1 MNRRRWLLLVLAAIL
16 LLIAG
21 LAVSLYLNWFLFD
34 LARGYY
40 SEIGSVR
47 LDPYELA
54 QYPQNDRP
62 TISASDRLVLFYG
75 DSRAESW
82 IQTPP
87 QIAGFAFLTRG
98 IVAQTTAQ
106 VLGRFDAHV
115 VPLRPDVIVLQ
126 VGINDLRFVPIF
138 PERAEQ
144 IISDCISNIDTLIAR
159 SREVGAQ
166 VVITT
171 IFPVA
176 ATPIQ
181 RRWQWS
187 DAAYEAIKRIN
198 DHIRSLRRDG
208 VYVLDSYAIL
218 VDPATGLAQP
228 TYVDSFMHINSAGY
242 QALNQAL
249 QPLLA
254 QLPDINR

>member
-1 MNRRRWLLLVLAAIL
+1 MIRRRGLLLVFAAIL

-21 LAVSLYLNWFLFD
+21 LTVSLYLNWFLFG

-40 SEIGSVR
+40 NEIGSVR

-54 QYPQNDRP
+54 QYPQTERP
-62 TISASDRLVLFYG
+62 VLLASDRLVLFYG

-82 IQTPP
+82 TPP
-87 QIAGFAFLTRG
+87 QIAGFSFITRG

-106 VLGRFDAHV
+106 VLGRFDQHV
-115 VPLRPDVIVLQ
+115 VPLHPDVIVLQ

-144 IISDCISNIDTLIAR
+144 IISDCISNIDALIAR
-159 SREVGAQ
+159 SREVGAM

-171 IFPVA
+171 IFPA
-176 ATPIQ
+176 AETPFQ

-187 DAAYEAIKRIN
+187 DAAYEAIKRVN
-198 DHIRSLRRDG
+198 DHLRSLQREG
-208 VYVLDSYAIL
+208 VYVLDSYTIL
-218 VDPATGLAQP
+218 VDPATELVQP
-228 TYVDSFMHINSAGY
+228 PYVDSFMHINDAGY
-242 QALNQAL
+242 KALNNTLAAL
-249 QPLLA
+249 LTKLA
-254 QLPDINR
+254 NTP